1 MLESTVSSNSVL
13 LVGAGNLATS
23 LGVALC
29 GAGIDVV
36 GVWSRTEESARA
48 LGERLGTYYSCD
60 IHSLPQA
67 DVVIVSVADEA
78 LPQVLSSVAKL
89 FPCSLI
95 AHTAGSISIDALRE
109 AGCRR
114 YGVFYPM
121 QTFSRLRVVD
131 FSTVSTFLEGC
142 NSTALETLRSIA
154 SKLGGKVYDAPS
166 EQRRYLHLAA
176 VFACNFPNALYAMSA
191 ELLRRN
197 GLPFEAML
205 PLIDETAAKVHSL
218 HPKEA
223 QTGPARRGDEAV
235 MQSQRA
241 LLDDELLSVY
251 NMLSDYI
258 LKNR

>member
-1 MLESTVSSNSVL
+1 MSESTVNNNSVL
-13 LVGAGNLATS
+13 LIGAGNLATS
-23 LGVALC
+23 LGIALKR
-29 GAGIDVV
+29 AGVNVV
-36 GVWSRTEESARA
+36 GVWSRTTESART
-48 LGERLGTYYSCD
+48 LGERLDTLYTCD
-60 IHSLPQA
+60 MNFLPQA

-78 LPQVLSSVAKL
+78 LPQVLPSVASL
-89 FPCSLI
+89 FPSSLI

-109 AGCRR
+109 AGCIR

-131 FSTVSTFLEGC
+131 FSTVSTFVEGC
-142 NSTALETLRSIA
+142 DEEALETLRSIA
-154 SKLGGKVYDAPS
+154 VALGGRVYDATS
-166 EQRRYLHLAA
+166 QQRRFLHLAA

-205 PLIDETAAKVHSL
+205 PLIDETAAKVHTL
-218 HPKEA
+218 HPKDA

-241 LLDDELLSVY
+241 LLDDELLAVY
-251 NMLSDYI
+251 DMLSDYI